1 MGEDLPALGVCR
13 SSSPWGRILEGL
25 GAPGVGARAGRGFTL
40 LSRALCQEPSP
51 ASCCSQQS
59 IIRKAFIF
67 PVLLGYLH

>member
-40 LSRALCQEPSP
+40 LCQGLSP
-51 ASCCSQQS
+51 ASCCSQHS